1 MDGGVFGCWENAQKV
16 GFSAES
22 LRRLSHK
29 TRLLLMMIIMMIV
42 MVKTVMMLMMI
53 VVTFTFTIMIM
64 LRMRR
69 MIKR

>member
-1 MDGGVFGCWENAQKV
+1 MPFIGGIKWMEECSENAQKV

-29 TRLLLMMIIMMIV
+29 TLLLLRIIMMI
-42 MVKTVMMLMMI
+42 VMMLMMI

-64 LRMRR
+64 LRMMR

>member
-29 TRLLLMMIIMMIV
+29 TRLLLMMIMMIV
-42 MVKTVMMLMMI
+42 MMKTVMMLMMI

-64 LRMRR
+64 LRVMR